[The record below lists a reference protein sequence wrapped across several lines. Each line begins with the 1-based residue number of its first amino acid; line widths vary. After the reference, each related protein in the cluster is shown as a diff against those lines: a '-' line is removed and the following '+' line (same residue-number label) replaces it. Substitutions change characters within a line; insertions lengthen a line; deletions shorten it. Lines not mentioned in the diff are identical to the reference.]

1 MENQKLKKVLLCC
14 LSFLIIFTILS
25 PFIVT
30 NYYLPNE
37 IRLVVGREYYLNFEL
52 PLWARIKVK
61 DDLIL
66 RDEHSILQGT
76 ESVSLNEPLVVEV
89 QNEGSSQLEISLLG
103 TIPVKTVAVQAM
115 PYQEVIPGGQVI
127 GIEVHSDGVCVVGTG
142 SFMSGDKEVNPCKN
156 KVKKGDIITSVDGQ
170 IVNTKEDFK
179 SYIEANTGEKVT
191 LGIIRGKKE
200 LEVDITPQYS
210 DEESGYKI
218 GAWVKDTIQGLGTLT
233 YVEPDSGA
241 FGALGHGITD
251 AEFEKI
257 IPISSGSIMTA
268 VVDQIKKGEAGKP
281 GEISGIINTQEYAH
295 LGDINNNTSRGI
307 FGVME
312 QEDIEDIQHEAVPI
326 ATQNEVKEGS
336 ATILADLTGEGVVAY
351 DVKVQKVAKY
361 TTEPSK
367 GMIIKIID
375 ERLLDITQG
384 IVQGM
389 SGSPILQDGKL
400 IGAISHVFVND
411 PTSGYGIFIENMMQ

>member
-1 MENQKLKKVLLCC
+1 M
-14 LSFLIIFTILS
+14 IIFTIIS
-25 PFIVT
+25 PFVVT
-30 NYYLPNE
+30 YYYLPNE
-37 IRLVVGREYYLNFEL
+37 IRVVVGREYCLNFEL
-52 PLWARIKVK
+52 PLWARVKVQ

-66 RDEHSILQGT
+66 RDEHSILQGK
-76 ESVSLNEPLVVEV
+76 ENVSLNEPLVVEV
-89 QNEGSSQLEISLLG
+89 QNEGSSQIEISLLG

-142 SFMSGDKEVNPCKN
+142 NFVSNGKEVNPCKN
-156 KVKKGDIITSVDGQ
+156 KVKKGDIITAVDGQ
-170 IVNTKEDFK
+170 SVTTKEEFK
-179 SYIEANTGEKVT
+179 TYVESNNGEKIT
-191 LGIIRGKKE
+191 LEIIRGKKE
-200 LEVDITPQYS
+200 LEVEIEPQYS

-233 YVEPDSGA
+233 YVDPQSGS

-257 IPISSGSIMTA
+257 IPISTGSIMTA

-281 GEISGIINTQEYAH
+281 GEISGIINTQDYAH

-312 QEDIEDIQHEAVPI
+312 QEDIDKMEHEAVPI
-326 ATQNEVKEGS
+326 ATQNEVKEGE
-336 ATILADLTGEGVVAY
+336 ATILADLTGDGVVAY
-351 DVKVQKVAKY
+351 DIKVQKVAKY

-367 GMIIKIID
+367 GMIIKIVD
-375 ERLLDITQG
+375 ETLLELTQG

-411 PTSGYGIFIENMMQ
+411 PTSGYGIFIENMIQN